1 MLIQLRKN
9 PLSPFVI
16 FWISCRNFFCPIIT
30 KPKSLQL
37 LLKVNFC
44 LIVRYTW
51 RFSDFNSVIFNRQTK
66 AIPADWMIDII
77 TLLTLES
84 RLDVGKLKSTTVPNV
99 NSRSCNPRKHAQTVI
114 FRPSRV
120 IKINRVSA
128 VSLPFVLPFLFN
140 FCRIIA
146 SHICNYS
153 K

>member
-16 FWISCRNFFCPIIT
+16 FWISCRNFFCPIIA
-30 KPKSLQL
+30 KPKPLQL
-37 LLKVNFC
+37 LLKVNFR
-44 LIVRYTW
+44 LIVRYAW
-51 RFSDFNSVIFNRQTK
+51 RFPDFNSVIFNRQTK

-77 TLLTLES
+77 ALLTLES
-84 RLDVGKLKSTTVPNV
+84 CLDVGKLKSTTVTNV
-99 NSRSCNPRKHAQTVI
+99 NSRPCNPRKHTQAVI
-114 FRPSRV
+114 FLSGRV

>member
-16 FWISCRNFFCPIIT
+16 FWIGCRNFFCPIIT

-84 RLDVGKLKSTTVPNV
+84 CLDVGKLKSTTVANV
-99 NSRSCNPRKHAQTVI
+99 NSRPRNPRKHTQTVI
-114 FRPSRV
+114 FRSGRV
-120 IKINRVSA
+120 IKIDRVST

>member
-9 PLSPFVI
+9 PLSPFII
-16 FWISCRNFFCPIIT
+16 FWIGCRNFFCPIIA
-30 KPKSLQL
+30 KPKSFQL
-37 LLKVNFC
+37 LLKVDFR
-44 LIVRYTW
+44 LIVRYTR

-77 TLLTLES
+77 ALLTLKS
-84 RLDVGKLKSTTVPNV
+84 CFDVGKLKSTTVTNV
-99 NSRSCNPRKHAQTVI
+99 NSRPCNPRKHAQTVI
-114 FRPSRV
+114 FRSSRV
-120 IKINRVSA
+120 IKINCVSA